1 MSNEIVKGMD
11 SRLAIVI
18 PAYKSRFLKATL
30 DSIAKQSC
38 KDFVVYIGD
47 DNSPQNLEAIVGR
60 YRNEFPLVYHR
71 FEENM
76 GRNDLPG
83 HWERCIAL
91 SRNEPLIWLFSDDDL
106 MPADGVERILQAAA
120 VHGDTR
126 VFFRFP
132 LSLVDAEGHL
142 FRSNPPFDADCI
154 SGYHFLLDK
163 LGGKISSAA
172 CEYVFSRDVYT
183 EAGGFVKFPLAWCS
197 DDASWA
203 RFADLAGGIVSLYGQ
218 PVCWR
223 NAENENISNSIVYN
237 KEKAKATALFV
248 DWIAR
253 YYPDRRDDAV
263 LHCALKSY
271 IKTILV
277 CSLRSVF
284 DVADLWGMCRAVW
297 QISPAVASGLFAKY
311 LFRALRRKGK

>member
-1 MSNEIVKGMD
+1 MNETVKGMD

-18 PAYKSRFLKATL
+18 PAYKSRFLQATL

-154 SGYHFLLDK
+154 SGYHSCWTSLAEKYLLRRV
-163 LGGKISSAA
+163 SMYSAA
-172 CEYVFSRDVYT
+172 MCILRQV
-183 EAGGFVKFPLAWCS
+183 
-197 DDASWA
+197 
-203 RFADLAGGIVSLYGQ
+203 
-218 PVCWR
+218 
-223 NAENENISNSIVYN
+223 
-237 KEKAKATALFV
+237 AL
-248 DWIAR
+248 
-253 YYPDRRDDAV
+253 
-263 LHCALKSY
+263 
-271 IKTILV
+271 
-277 CSLRSVF
+277 
-284 DVADLWGMCRAVW
+284 
-297 QISPAVASGLFAKY
+297 
-311 LFRALRRKGK
+311 